1 MQVIKIEIV
10 SLEVHTF
17 SGKRKSDGQPFE
29 IKRQD
34 AYLHN
39 GHHYPERFD
48 VELPRRADGSYG
60 SAYAPGFYT
69 ICPSSIRVNGE
80 YKRLELNPF
89 GLKLLALPAE
99 AAQIAKPAKAA

>member
-1 MQVIKIEIV
+1 MSGIRIEIV
-10 SLEVHTF
+10 DTTVNTF
-17 SGKRKSDGQPFE
+17 EGKRKSDGQPFS

-48 VELPRRADGSYG
+48 IELAKDAQGAYLPP
-60 SAYAPGFYT
+60 YAPGFYS
-69 ICPSSIRVNGE
+69 ICPSSFRVNGE

-89 GLKLLALPAE
+89 GLKLLKLADE
-99 AAQIAKPAKAA
+99 VVSSKPVKVA

>member
-1 MQVIKIEIV
+1 MIRIEIV
-10 SLEVHTF
+10 DNVVNTF

-48 VELPRRADGSYG
+48 VELSKDAKGDYLP
-60 SAYAPGFYT
+60 AYTPGFYT
-69 ICPSSIRVNGE
+69 VCPSSFRVNGE

-89 GLKLLALPAE
+89 GLKLIQLPQD
-99 AAQIAKPAKAA
+99 AAGKPAKAAA